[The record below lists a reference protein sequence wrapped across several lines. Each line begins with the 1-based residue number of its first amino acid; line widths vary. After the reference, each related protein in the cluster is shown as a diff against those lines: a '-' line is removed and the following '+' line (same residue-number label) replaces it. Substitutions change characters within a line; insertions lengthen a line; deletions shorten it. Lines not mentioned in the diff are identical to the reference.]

1 MKEHCVGNFK
11 DIFNAMVPS
20 TTRFDGNPEDWGAEE
35 DWPEVPVGVR
45 PFV

>member
-1 MKEHCVGNFK
+1 MPQSNIK
-11 DIFNAMVPS
+11 DIFNALVPS
-20 TTRFDGNPEDWGAEE
+20 TTRFDGDPEDWEAEE